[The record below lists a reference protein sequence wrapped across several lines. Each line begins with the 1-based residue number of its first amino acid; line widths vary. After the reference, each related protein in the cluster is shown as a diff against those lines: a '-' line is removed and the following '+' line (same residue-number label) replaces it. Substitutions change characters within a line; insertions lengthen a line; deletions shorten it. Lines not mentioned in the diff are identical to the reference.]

1 MSQITTTF
9 SPPLVSSVSSKA
21 PSWTGATEQIYYQ
34 NGVLTLWDQISQTS
48 SNPSNPDVALNNAI
62 ANLGTSGGTIKFGRG
77 TYTFLQNHV
86 LSNVEISS
94 EEGAIFVPGTG
105 FSATVPAG
113 FTNSS
118 IFTANGNV
126 YIKGISVQNPNGV
139 TGVSFVNQLAPIL
152 YIQNCPDI
160 EMLITISAAN
170 GSTFNTNSCGVYITN
185 NLFKNGGGITFT
197 IPSTA
202 PTVTVLENVN
212 IAQNT
217 WDPSCSVA
225 CIQPDNTGT
234 VSSCRLQSWSFN
246 DNSVLT
252 TQFTGLAEINFGG
265 IDDATQ
271 AYQIYG
277 TGGGGGNSQIRGN
290 RINIVSGSKYCIYLS
305 SYGSSGIPD
314 VLENSIGINTPASGS
329 TSKVALIRAGIGVS
343 NGAQGIIYGRIND
356 NYMWSQGPGGF
367 PSFNNATHVDIESG
381 IVNLIDIQDNYMI
394 GGAYG
399 INVVFNSALTNAYAI
414 KIEGNRIDKVQFD
427 CINVDVPSGGTG
439 GEIIITSNYL
449 QNPNWAGSG
458 TAYAGI
464 AIGRS
469 GGTVYGPTV
478 ISNNRIST
486 HQNQNAVGLFLGTG
500 VDITATQI
508 ANNVGMAQSTA
519 GFLNPP
525 GLNNTVGALSF
536 GSKNSSV
543 DIATPPSGTPTTN
556 PLGVPISLVVTGGVI
571 EAIFINGVNTGLVSG
586 VFYLSSTDTFMIIY
600 VAPPLLTAIIHG

>member
-9 SPPLVSSVSSKA
+9 SPPLVSPVSSKA

-170 GSTFNTNSCGVYITN
+170 GATFNTNSCGVYITN

-197 IPSTA
+197 IPSTT

-246 DNSVLT
+246 DNTVLT
-252 TQFTGLAEINFGG
+252 TKFTGLAEINFGG

-314 VLENSIGINTPASGS
+314 VLENSIGINTPAGAT

-399 INVVFNSALTNAYAI
+399 IHVVFNSALTNAYAI
-414 KIEGNRIDKVQFD
+414 KIEGNRVDKVQFD
-427 CINVDVPSGGTG
+427 CINVDVPNGGSG
-439 GEIIITSNYL
+439 GEIIISNNYL
-449 QNPNWAGSG
+449 QNPNWGNSTSFYSGIALGGSG
-458 TAYAGI
+458 GVI
-464 AIGRS
+464 
-469 GGTVYGPTV
+469 YGPT
-478 ISNNRIST
+478 IILGNRIST
-486 HQNQNAVGLFLGTG
+486 HQGQNAYGLYVSTNVTLS
-500 VDITATQI
+500 ATHI
-508 ANNVGMAQSTA
+508 ANNIALAQTTSGTNTPSPLNNVLYSYTA
-519 GFLNPP
+519 PFASSGINISVPVSGSETLNP
-525 GLNNTVGALSF
+525 LFA
-536 GSKNSSV
+536 
-543 DIATPPSGTPTTN
+543 
-556 PLGVPISLVVTGGVI
+556 PISLVPTGGLI
-571 EAIFINGVNTGLVSG
+571 DAIYINGVNTGLVSG
-586 VFYLSSTDTFMIIY
+586 VFYLSSMDTFTITY
-600 VAPPLLTAIIHG
+600 SVAPTLTAIVHG

>member
-9 SPPLVSSVSSKA
+9 SPPLVSPVSSKA

-113 FTNSS
+113 FTKSS

-170 GSTFNTNSCGVYITN
+170 GATFNTNSCGVYITN

-197 IPSTA
+197 IPSTS

-252 TQFTGLAEINFGG
+252 TKFTGLAEINFGG

-314 VLENSIGINTPASGS
+314 VLENSIGINTPAGAT

-356 NYMWSQGPGGF
+356 NYMWSQGPGGY
-367 PSFNNATHVDIESG
+367 PSLNNATHVDIESG

-399 INVVFNSALTNAYAI
+399 IHVVFNSTLTNAYAI

-439 GEIIITSNYL
+439 GEIIIANNYL
-449 QNPNWAGSG
+449 QNPNWGDSG
-458 TAYAGI
+458 TDYAGI
-464 AIGRS
+464 ALGRS
-469 GGTVYGPTV
+469 GGKIYGPTT
-478 ISNNRIST
+478 ILGNRIST
-486 HQNQNAVGLFLGTG
+486 HQSQPAYGLYVPTN
-500 VDITATQI
+500 VDVTAIHI
-508 ANNVGMAQSTA
+508 ANNIALAQTTT
-519 GFLNPP
+519 GTTNPSR
-525 GLNNTVGALSF
+525 LNNFLYG
-536 GSKNSSV
+536 
-543 DIATPPSGTPTTN
+543 ITPPSSSGSINISVPASGSETFN
-556 PLGVPISLVVTGGVI
+556 PLGVPISLLPTGG
-571 EAIFINGVNTGLVSG
+571 AIQAIAINGVTTGLVSG
-586 VFYLSSTDTFMIIY
+586 VFYLSSMDTFTITY
-600 VAPPLLTAIIHG
+600 SVAPTLTAIVHG